1 MKEIRELRDLL
12 AIPLDKESGDV
23 LMGQLAE
30 CEAWSGYVSSQYRQA
45 GEELS
50 NMKAKFFNPSLS
62 SEDKRKIDL
71 EGNVAPYQRVADELS
86 DLQDIIKRRI
96 SLGQSFLSSMR
107 ADKGAQL

>member
-1 MKEIRELRDLL
+1 MREVDELRKLL
-12 AIPLDKESGDV
+12 EEPLDKEFGDK

-30 CEAWSGYVSSQYRQA
+30 CEAWSGYVSLKYRQA
-45 GEELS
+45 AEELS
-50 NMKAKFFNPSLS
+50 EMKGKFFDPSLS
-62 SEDKRKIDL
+62 SEDKRKNAL
-71 EGNVAPYQRVADELS
+71 ERDVRAFQRAADELS

>member
-1 MKEIRELRDLL
+1 MKEIEEVRELLKE
-12 AIPLDKESGDV
+12 PLNKDFGDA

-30 CEAWSGYVSSQYRQA
+30 CEAWAGFVSLKYREA
-45 GEELS
+45 AEELS
-50 NMKAKFFNPSLS
+50 EMKAKFFNPSLS
-62 SEDKRKIDL
+62 SEDKRKIAL
-71 EGNVAPYQRVADELS
+71 EGDVRAFQRAADELS

>member
-1 MKEIRELRDLL
+1 MREITELRKLL
-12 AIPLDKESGDV
+12 EEPLDKDFGDA

-30 CEAWSGYVSSQYRQA
+30 CEAWAGFVSLKYREA
-45 GEELS
+45 AEELS
-50 NMKAKFFNPSLS
+50 EMKGKFFDPSLS
-62 SEDKRKIDL
+62 SEDKRKNALDRD
-71 EGNVAPYQRVADELS
+71 VRAFQRAADELS

>member
-1 MKEIRELRDLL
+1 VKEIEEVRELLKT
-12 AIPLDKESGDV
+12 PLNKDFGDA

-30 CEAWSGYVSSQYRQA
+30 CEAWSGYVSLKYRQA
-45 GEELS
+45 AEELS
-50 NMKAKFFNPSLS
+50 EMKGKFFDPSLS
-62 SEDKRKIDL
+62 SEDKRKNAL
-71 EGNVAPYQRVADELS
+71 ERDVRAFQRAADELS

>member
-1 MKEIRELRDLL
+1 MKEIQELRDLL
-12 AIPLDKESGDV
+12 EVPLDKEFGDA

-30 CEAWSGYVSSQYRQA
+30 CEAWSGFVSLKYREA
-45 GEELS
+45 AEELS
-50 NMKAKFFNPSLS
+50 AMKGKFFDPSLS
-62 SEDKRKIDL
+62 SEDKRKNAL
-71 EGNVAPYQRVADELS
+71 ERDVRAFQRAADELS

>member
-1 MKEIRELRDLL
+1 MREIEEVRELLKT
-12 AIPLDKESGDV
+12 PLNKDFGDA

-30 CEAWSGYVSSQYRQA
+30 CEAWSGYVSLKYRQA
-45 GEELS
+45 AEELS
-50 NMKAKFFNPSLS
+50 EMKGKFFDPSLS
-62 SEDKRKIDL
+62 SEDKRKNAL
-71 EGNVAPYQRVADELS
+71 ERDVRAFQRAADELS

>member
-1 MKEIRELRDLL
+1 MKELGELRKLL
-12 AIPLDKESGDV
+12 EVPLDKEFGDR

-30 CEAWSGYVSSQYRQA
+30 CEAWSGFVSLKYREA
-45 GEELS
+45 AEELS
-50 NMKAKFFNPSLS
+50 AMKAKFFNPTLS
-62 SEDKRKIDL
+62 SEDKRKIAL
-71 EGNVAPYQRVADELS
+71 EGDVRAFQKAADELS